1 MGKKI
6 NLGILFPDDD
16 VWTGGKNYF
25 LSLIT
30 SLKHLKLNQTNF
42 TIISSNKNK
51 QLFSQ
56 NNIQK
61 KNVIFTNFFKNKSLL
76 NFVRKIILFI
86 IGKDLILNY
95 FINSKKIN
103 IFSHYKPFEN
113 IYSICWIPDMQHIYI
128 KKNFTKNEIIRRN
141 LLFGSYVKYATK
153 IVVSSFDT
161 KKQLMSNY
169 KNLEKEKVEIL
180 KFVPKINLKNIN
192 NLNLKKY
199 NLRSEFFY
207 IPNQFWPHKNHE
219 ILIKCAYELKKQNYF
234 IQLVLSGDN
243 STNKEY
249 FLNLFKK
256 INNLGL
262 SKYFNYLGMIPKN
275 DVSKLIYKSK
285 AVINP
290 SLFEGWNT
298 SVEEAKIL
306 KKKIILSDIAVHR
319 EQASKNSLFFKK
331 DNGKQLAKTIMEIK
345 SKKNENLKIIK
356 KDYKNSRKKFAMEY
370 LKIIKKAIAGN

>member
-30 SLKHLKLNQTNF
+30 SLKYLKLNQTNF